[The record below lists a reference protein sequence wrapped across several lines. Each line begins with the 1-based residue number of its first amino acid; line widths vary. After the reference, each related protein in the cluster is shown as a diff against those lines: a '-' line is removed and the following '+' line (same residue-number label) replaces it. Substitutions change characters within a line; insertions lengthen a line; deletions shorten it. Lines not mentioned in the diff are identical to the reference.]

1 MCDSL
6 KYKAEDMDSVT
17 KPLRPPK
24 TKEKRGQPVVS
35 GPTEDDDGDLDR
47 CSYELERDKRV
58 AKIKEIMKP
67 IEQAALSL

>member
-1 MCDSL
+1 L

-17 KPLRPPK
+17 SPLRPPK
-24 TKEKRGQPVVS
+24 TKEKHGKHVVS
-35 GPTEDDDGDLDR
+35 GPIEDENEDLDR

-67 IEQAALSL
+67 MEQAALSL